1 MKPEIKRA
9 SWIELFYDVAYVALV
24 AQLTYLAAEFHYT
37 FTDLVHIGIIAYAI
51 FTAWWATTANRNL
64 QPDESRADKFILQ
77 IQMVGAFMLSLTMAN
92 VFSGDYLGFFV
103 TLGILRLLQ
112 TSMLVRMYV
121 NHPHTRP
128 RTYNMLEGFVIASGL
143 WIAAAFAPAE
153 YYLLLAF
160 SALVMEVL
168 IPLTR
173 GRGNNRRY
181 LNVHHLQERLGLF
194 LMLVIG
200 ESMIVVALSS
210 SAESLTVAPLTVVFS
225 GLGMMIALWWLYF
238 EHSDRHVG
246 ERPKNLFLFL
256 HAHGFLY
263 VSIILIS
270 VAYKLILTGKD
281 PIVSL
286 NFLLIGSIGVVLT
299 LLGIR
304 STLHKISTRVVL
316 RVLSLFTVSLG
327 IIYFSYDQGL
337 INETVIA
344 TTSIFLIAALL
355 DQFSFFKNSAKKS

>member
-24 AQLTYLAAEFHYT
+24 AQLTYLAAEFHNT
-37 FTDLVHIGIIAYAI
+37 LTDFIHVGIIAYAI
-51 FTAWWATTANRNL
+51 FVAWWATTANRNL
-64 QPDESRADKFILQ
+64 QPDEDRADKFMLQ
-77 IQMVGAFMLSLTMAN
+77 IQMVGAFMLSLTMNN
-92 VFSGDYLGFFV
+92 VFSGEYFGFFA
-103 TLGILRLLQ
+103 TLGVLRLSQ
-112 TSMLVRMYV
+112 TLMLVRMYV

-128 RTYNMLEGFVIASGL
+128 KTYNMLEGFTIAGGL
-143 WIAAAFAPAE
+143 WLAAAFAPVE

-160 SALVMEVL
+160 SALVTEVL

-173 GRGNNRRY
+173 GKGNTKRY
-181 LNVHHLQERLGLF
+181 LNVYHLQERLGLF

-200 ESMIVVALSS
+200 ESMIVVALSN
-210 SAESLTVAPLTVVFS
+210 SAKSLAVAPMTVVFS

-238 EHSDRHVG
+238 EHSDRHAGV
-246 ERPKNLFLFL
+246 RPKNLFLFL

-281 PIVSL
+281 PVVSL
-286 NFLLIGSIGVVLT
+286 NFLLLGSMGIVLN
-299 LLGIR
+299 LLAIR
-304 STLHKISTRVVL
+304 STLHKVSTRVVVK
-316 RVLSLFTVSLG
+316 VLSLFAVSLG
-327 IIYFSYDQGL
+327 IIYVSYDQGL

-344 TTSIFLIAALL
+344 TTTIFLIAAFL
-355 DQFSFFKNSAKKS
+355 DQFSFFKSSAK